1 MGGFDA
7 AGGAR
12 RHRRRAAPAEPP
24 DAPSWASPCASIAS
38 QERPAPRASLSLT
51 FDLVPCLFQSMGT
64 PETHPPRRGVAEA
77 PVAVEASLSPTAAAP
92 HYHGHRQRLRQRFL
106 EAGSEAVSDYELVE
120 LILFRAI
127 PQRDLKPLA
136 KELLA
141 KFGSFA
147 EVISAP
153 VERLKEVKGLGEA
166 AITELKIVQAA
177 ASRLARGQVMQRPV
191 LSSWANVL
199 DYCRA
204 AMAFA
209 DKEEFRILFLDK
221 RNRLIADER
230 HQTGTVDH
238 TPVYPRE
245 VVKRAL
251 ELSAT
256 AVILVHNHPSGDPT
270 PSRADVE
277 MTRAIVEVAKPL
289 GIAVHDH
296 IIVGKDGHASLKG
309 LKLM

>member
-1 MGGFDA
+1 MPERDKTTTSPADKA
-7 AGGAR
+7 A
-12 RHRRRAAPAEPP
+12 
-24 DAPSWASPCASIAS
+24 
-38 QERPAPRASLSLT
+38 
-51 FDLVPCLFQSMGT
+51 
-64 PETHPPRRGVAEA
+64 
-77 PVAVEASLSPTAAAP
+77 

-106 EAGSEAVSDYELVE
+106 AAGSEAISDYEMLE

-127 PQRDLKPLA
+127 PQRDVKPLA
-136 KELLA
+136 KNLLA
-141 KFGSFA
+141 AFGSFS
-147 EVISAP
+147 EVIAAP
-153 VERLKEVKGLGEA
+153 AERLKEVDGLGEA

-177 ASRLARGQVMQRPV
+177 ANRLVRGEVKQRQV
-191 LSSWANVL
+191 LSSWSNVL

-204 AMAFA
+204 AMAFEN
-209 DKEEFRILFLDK
+209 KEHFRILFLDK
-221 RNRLIADER
+221 GNHLIADEQ

-270 PSRADVE
+270 PSRANID
-277 MTRAIVEVAKPL
+277 MTRAIVEVARPL

-296 IIVGKDGHASLKG
+296 LIVGKDGHASLKA